1 MKAKKSLGQN
11 FLIDETII
19 NNIVE
24 QINANEDDLIIEIGP
39 GRGALTKML
48 IGKKSHYIGYEI
60 DNELI
65 PILKKFENNKT
76 IIKNQDFL
84 TSDLI
89 TDINNVNYNKLFI
102 VGNLPY
108 YITTPIIEHIVNS
121 KIKFEKLVIMV
132 QKEVADRFMA
142 SCGTK
147 NYGYMTLYL
156 KYYFDV
162 FKVCDVSKFCFNP
175 VPKVESSVLSF
186 SIRKNRPRVDEKLYF
201 EFLKECFKQKRKTL
215 KNNVGNIRFKM
226 IKKVLISHGIL
237 ENVRAEEISEEL
249 FIKLFNELNKSN

>member
-11 FLIDETII
+11 FLIDGNII
-19 NNIVE
+19 DKIVN
-24 QINANEDDLIIEIGP
+24 QINADEKDLIIEIGP
-39 GRGALTKML
+39 GRGAITKKL
-48 IGKKSHYIGYEI
+48 IDKKSYYIGYEI

-89 TDINNVNYNKLFI
+89 TDIKNINYNKLFI

-186 SIRKNRPRVDEKLYF
+186 SIRKNRPMVDEKLYF

-215 KNNVGNIRFKM
+215 KNNLGNLWFEK
-226 IKKVLISHGIL
+226 IKKVLISHGML
-237 ENVRAEEISEEL
+237 ENIRAEEISEEL